1 MLLKKPLRN
10 LRCPM
15 LLAAGLGALSQLR
28 SLPKFI
34 VIVDPKKE
42 YTAVAEARKVHIPI
56 IALAGS
62 DNNLYELEY
71 PIPGNDSSRQ
81 SIAFIL
87 RELVVAYK
95 RGLVAKK
102 EAAAK
107 ESVKAS

>member
-1 MLLKKPLRN
+1 
-10 LRCPM
+10 
-15 LLAAGLGALSQLR
+15 
-28 SLPKFI
+28 
-34 VIVDPKKE
+34 
-42 YTAVAEARKVHIPI
+42 
-56 IALAGS
+56 
-62 DNNLYELEY
+62 LEY